1 MTVAVTMAGSMLAFF
16 SVTMSM
22 SMSMTVTMP
31 VSMTVTVASVKKR
44 VGIEHNF
51 VY

>member
-16 SVTMSM
+16 SVTM